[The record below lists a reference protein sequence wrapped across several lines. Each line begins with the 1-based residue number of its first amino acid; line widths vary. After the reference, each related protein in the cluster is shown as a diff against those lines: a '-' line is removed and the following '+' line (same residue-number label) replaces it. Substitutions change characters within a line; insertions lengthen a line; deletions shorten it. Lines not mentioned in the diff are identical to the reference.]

1 MAKALNRH
9 LTKEDIQMVTKHMK
23 RSSTS
28 LENCKLK
35 QDATTHLPEWPKS
48 KTLTTP
54 NAGKNVEKK
63 ELSFV
68 AGGNAKWFSHF
79 GRQLGSF

>member
-48 KTLTTP
+48 KTLTTTKAP
-54 NAGKNVEKK
+54 HLMGMRFTT
-63 ELSFV
+63 SFME
-68 AGGNAKWFSHF
+68 ANNRIIF
-79 GRQLGSF
+79 